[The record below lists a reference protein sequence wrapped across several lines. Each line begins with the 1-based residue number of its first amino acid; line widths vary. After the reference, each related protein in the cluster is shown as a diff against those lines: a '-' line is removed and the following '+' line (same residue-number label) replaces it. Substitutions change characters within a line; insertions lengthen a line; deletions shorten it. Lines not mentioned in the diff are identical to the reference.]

1 MPHAA
6 GLPSIRR
13 RAALAGLAM
22 MPAVLLGACASDQP
36 APGIAAPQP
45 VRLVFFED
53 DSLTVPPAAMGVI
66 QDAARM
72 ARANPQAP
80 VRVLGFI
87 APDPQDAPTVQQARL
102 LSRQRAD
109 RVAAELVNLGVPASR
124 IQVLGRGQASVAEAM
139 VEARRVEIHIG
150 AN

>member
-6 GLPSIRR
+6 GLPSLRR
-13 RAALAGLAM
+13 RAALGGLAM
-22 MPAVLLGACASDQP
+22 LPAALLGACASDRP
-36 APGIAAPQP
+36 APGSAAPQP

-53 DSLTVPPAAMGVI
+53 DSLAVPPAAMTVI
-66 QDAARM
+66 QDAALA

-80 VRVLGFI
+80 VRLLGFI

-109 RVAAELVNLGVPASR
+109 RVAAELAALGVPASR
-124 IQVLGRGQASVAEAM
+124 IQVQGRGQAPVAEAA

-150 AN
+150 GN

>member
-13 RAALAGLAM
+13 RAALLGLALA
-22 MPAVLLGACASDQP
+22 PVALLGACANTPP
-36 APGIAAPQP
+36 APGSLAPQP
-45 VRLVFFED
+45 VRLIFFED
-53 DSLTVPPAAMGVI
+53 DSLEVTATAMDVI
-66 QDAARM
+66 QAAARTV
-72 ARANPQAP
+72 RNNPQAP
-80 VRVLGFI
+80 IRVLGFI

-124 IQVLGRGQASVAEAM
+124 IQVLGRGEAPVAEAA

-150 AN
+150 AQ

>member
-13 RAALAGLAM
+13 RAALLGLALA
-22 MPAVLLGACASDQP
+22 PAACANTPP
-36 APGIAAPQP
+36 APSGLAPQP
-45 VRLVFFED
+45 VRLIFFED
-53 DSLTVPPAAMGVI
+53 DSLEVTATAMDVI
-66 QDAARM
+66 QAAART
-72 ARANPQAP
+72 ARNNPQAP
-80 VRVLGFI
+80 IRVLGFI

-124 IQVLGRGQASVAEAM
+124 IQVLGRGEAPVAEAA

-150 AN
+150 AQ

>member
-6 GLPSIRR
+6 ASFPIRR
-13 RAALAGLAM
+13 RAALAGLAALPAALLAGCAADRSASGG
-22 MPAVLLGACASDQP
+22 MPS
-36 APGIAAPQP
+36 QP

-53 DSLTVPPAAMGVI
+53 DSLTVPPAAMDVI
-66 QDAARM
+66 QDAARA

-80 VRVLGFI
+80 IRVLGFI
-87 APDPQDAPTVQQARL
+87 APDPQDAPTVLQARL

-109 RVAAELVNLGVPASR
+109 RVAAELRNLGVPADR
-124 IQVLGRGQASVAEAM
+124 IQVLGRGQAPVAEAA

-150 AN
+150 GS